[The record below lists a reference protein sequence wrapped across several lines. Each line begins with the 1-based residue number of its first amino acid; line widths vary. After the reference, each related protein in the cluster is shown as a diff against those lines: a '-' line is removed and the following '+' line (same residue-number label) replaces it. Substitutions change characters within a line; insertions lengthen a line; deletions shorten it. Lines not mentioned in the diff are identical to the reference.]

1 MESIAGCAVSS
12 RPDRAED
19 DGRSEEAR
27 MFHRRLAADR
37 GHAQR
42 GWPDSWHTFSF
53 ADYYGPEHLLL
64 VAMAVR

>member
-1 MESIAGCAVSS
+1 
-12 RPDRAED
+12 
-19 DGRSEEAR
+19 